1 MAKPVSHKN
10 DEGQWHLREIE
21 FQLDSALAA
30 FSIAEM
36 RVKYYRKQLHEYWN
50 PPDS

>member
-1 MAKPVSHKN
+1 MGIRLNHKN
-10 DEGQWHLREIE
+10 DEGQRQLREIE

-30 FSIAEM
+30 FKIAEM
-36 RVKYYRKQLHEYWN
+36 RLEYYRNQLHEYWN